1 MSYFALARQHDVLLC
16 TSKTTRCPTLHWQD
30 KRWPTLH
37 QRHYRCPTLHWQDK
51 RWPTLHQR
59 QHDVLL
65 CIKDN
70 TMSYFALARQ
80 HDVLLCIKD
89 NTMSYFALARQHDV
103 LLCIKDNTMSYFAL
117 ARQHDVLLCIKDNT
131 MSYFASKTTR
141 CPTLHQRKYGVLFST
156 DRTTQYLAL
165 AEQNGKCL
173 TLHSLESAS
182 YFAVAR
188 ATCLVLVS
196 VCLILRWLQQRVSF
210 CTV

>member
-1 MSYFALARQHDVLLC
+1 MSSSALARQHDVLLC
-16 TSKTTRCPTLHWQD
+16 TGKTND
-30 KRWPTLH
+30 G
-37 QRHYRCPTLHWQDK
+37 
-51 RWPTLHQR
+51 
-59 QHDVLL
+59 LL
-65 CIKDN
+65 SIKDN

-80 HDVLLCIKD
+80 
-89 NTMSYFALARQHDV
+89 TMAYFASKTTRCPTLHQRQHDV
-103 LLCIKDNTMSYFAL
+103 LLCTGKTTRCPTLHWQDNTMAYLALARQTMSYFAL

-196 VCLILRWLQQRVSF
+196 VCLILRWLEQRVSF